1 MPDRLRHV
9 ALPLPGTYSWRM
21 FGRRPSRQADD
32 RPRGLVP
39 FLKRWT
45 IPLIGAI
52 TPVGLIVV
60 NIAAFI
66 VKHLSEFRW
75 SITVAA
81 FVSSTMLNSWMA
93 VNVYRVLQRRR
104 PDHSL
109 VQERNQELVLVGGV
123 GVVIILSV
131 LAALFCYWGLSDP
144 NSLPNGA
151 TFFSGALA
159 IALPIVLQGVFAR
172 SRRGRGGGPVDT
184 RVTPGPRGTPSP
196 PPAIPPGAPASA
208 PGTSSG
214 YTPPRYLPPS

>member
-1 MPDRLRHV
+1 ML
-9 ALPLPGTYSWRM
+9 
-21 FGRRPSRQADD
+21 GRRSSRQADD

-45 IPLIGAI
+45 IPAIGAI

-66 VKHLSEFRW
+66 TKHLAEFRW
-75 SITVAA
+75 TITVAA
-81 FVSSTMLNSWMA
+81 FVSSMMLNSWMA
-93 VNVYRVLQRRR
+93 MNVFRVLQRRR

-109 VQERNQELVLVGGV
+109 VQDRNQELVLVGGV
-123 GVVIILSV
+123 AVVILLSV

-172 SRRGRGGGPVDT
+172 GRATRAGGTVDA
-184 RVTPGPRGTPSP
+184 RVTSGPRGNPSAAPVPAPPSP
-196 PPAIPPGAPASA
+196 AAAPAPG
-208 PGTSSG
+208 PGTPG